1 MASETGFPALRL
13 QTKADKVPAGYK
25 TLLEKDGHI
34 LAENSN
40 VLPIAYGSTALMT
53 ESEYDKLS
61 YPQTL
66 DTITNRTI
74 VPDSPDNSENASD
87 LSAAFLPYASQ
98 MKEYSLPA
106 DFLDHKTSKKS
117 ETIRREL
124 PETLPASTILLL
136 SFDVKYNGEKDMSI
150 TINGIRNR
158 LSGSEAPDKSR

>member
-1 MASETGFPALRL
+1 
-13 QTKADKVPAGYK
+13 
-25 TLLEKDGHI
+25 
-34 LAENSN
+34 
-40 VLPIAYGSTALMT
+40 MT

-106 DFLDHKTSKKS
+106 DFLDHKTSKKVKPS
-117 ETIRREL
+117 AGNCRKHCRHPL
-124 PETLPASTILLL
+124 FCCSLL
-136 SFDVKYNGEKDMSI
+136 
-150 TINGIRNR
+150 T
-158 LSGSEAPDKSR
+158 

>member
-1 MASETGFPALRL
+1 
-13 QTKADKVPAGYK
+13 
-25 TLLEKDGHI
+25 
-34 LAENSN
+34 
-40 VLPIAYGSTALMT
+40 MT

-98 MKEYSLPA
+98 IEGIFPLPA

-117 ETIRREL
+117 ETIRWEL

-136 SFDVKYNGEKDMSI
+136 SL
-150 TINGIRNR
+150 T
-158 LSGSEAPDKSR
+158 